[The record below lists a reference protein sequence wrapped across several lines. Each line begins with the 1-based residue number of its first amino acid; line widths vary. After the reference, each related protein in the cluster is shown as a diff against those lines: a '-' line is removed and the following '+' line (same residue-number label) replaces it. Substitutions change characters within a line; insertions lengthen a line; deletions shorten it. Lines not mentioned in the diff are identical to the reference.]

1 MQMDREDYELL
12 KRINDGEH
20 LFAQKDGQ
28 PYEDFER
35 EVLRL
40 LRMRDRRLITMKP
53 EPMRSSMTA
62 RREYLKT
69 GICELTLEGHEAI
82 ERYQP

>member
-1 MQMDREDYELL
+1 MQMDREDYEPL
-12 KRINDGEH
+12 KRIKAGERA
-20 LFAQKDGQ
+20 FAQKDGQ

-40 LRMRDRRLITMKP
+40 LRLRDRRLITMKP

-62 RREYLKT
+62 RGEYLKT
-69 GICELTLEGHEAI
+69 GICELTLEGHEVLD
-82 ERYQP
+82 RYQP